1 MVARRNPAVPRRT
14 VHVAGCPVQTT
25 VTARPA
31 VARRWVYT
39 TLWRERR
46 RLHSSSASGGGGL
59 TVGLGVQW
67 TPPPYRT
74 RLPAGAEPRPGTLQ
88 LCVGNRCLVFQL
100 ARAGA
105 GAAPQILR
113 RFLSDGR
120 VTFAGYYVA
129 SDCRKLRAHHGLEVE
144 TTLELCSAGGG
155 AKRESLAALAER
167 LLGIRHG
174 VEKSAAAGRSRWD
187 GPKLSRKQVRYAV
200 VDAYLSCRL
209 GVHLRRRAAVMA
221 VDREESESE
230 YYYSDEDDDG
240 FRYTASREE
249 EAPEEE
255 EGDYDEHR
263 RDWDGF
269 LGGNGRRDDD
279 WDDAAVDD
287 HLYDSV
293 FACALSCTTQGEPS
307 ICSPWC

>member
-1 MVARRNPAVPRRT
+1 MVARRNPTMPRQRT
-14 VHVAGCPVQTT
+14 VHVAGCPVQAT

-31 VARRWVYT
+31 VARRWLYT
-39 TLWRERR
+39 TLWRQRR
-46 RLHSSSASGGGGL
+46 RLYSSSSSGGGGL

-67 TPPPYRT
+67 TPLPRRR
-74 RLPAGAEPRPGTLQ
+74 RLPAGAEPRPATLE

-129 SDCRKLRAHHGLEVE
+129 SDCRKLRAHHGLEVVS
-144 TTLELCSAGGG
+144 TLELCGGGG
-155 AKRESLAALAER
+155 AGARRRESMAAMAER

-174 VEKSAAAGRSRWD
+174 VEKSMEVAMSRWD
-187 GPKLSRKQVRYAV
+187 APRLSRKQVRYAV

-209 GVHLRRRAAVMA
+209 GVHLRRCRREAMA
-221 VDREESESE
+221 VVREEPEAE
-230 YYYSDEDDDG
+230 YYSDDDDDV
-240 FRYTASREE
+240 RSTASEE
-249 EAPEEE
+249 EAPPEP
-255 EGDYDEHR
+255 G
-263 RDWDGF
+263 DWDRRVGF
-269 LGGNGRRDDD
+269 LGNEHDD
-279 WDDAAVDD
+279 WDEAAVDD

-293 FACALSCTTQGEPS
+293 FGC
-307 ICSPWC
+307 II